1 MKLVLISSQK
11 YFYNLFPPNYN
22 NSKPQAS
29 YTICAYIYTYTYILY
44 MHQENICRIIIIIIM
59 VSSIYIIFK
68 FSHLLS

>member
-29 YTICAYIYTYTYILY
+29 YTICAYIYVHIHTYYTCIKKTYVEL
-44 MHQENICRIIIIIIM
+44 
-59 VSSIYIIFK
+59 
-68 FSHLLS
+68 